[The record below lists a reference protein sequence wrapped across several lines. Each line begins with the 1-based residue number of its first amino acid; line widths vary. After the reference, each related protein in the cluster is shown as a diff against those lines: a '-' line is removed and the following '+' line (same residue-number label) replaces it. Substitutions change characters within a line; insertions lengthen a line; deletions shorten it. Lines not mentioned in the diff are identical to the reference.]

1 MGIEF
6 NFNSI
11 KNKTK
16 KVKKY
21 SDEEY
26 KRYRQSV
33 DKNIVPKIKS
43 DDIIS
48 KIVGTADEKCIM
60 IDIIES
66 MDLMISAEIRDN
78 KVVQLPYMG
87 SIEPS
92 IFQKKFKERAG
103 SHKILKDRLSE
114 EEYIETIKDEI
125 KEIKE
130 EIKEK
135 KIKDKRYENVK
146 RKNIKKYTELSQTK
160 GKTYAD
166 LYILTRLEVTPI
178 EFDEHLNNLILGI
191 KDE

>member
-33 DKNIVPKIKS
+33 DKNIIPKIKTN
-43 DDIIS
+43 DIIS
-48 KIVGTADEKCIM
+48 KIIGTADEKCIM

-66 MDLMISAEIRDN
+66 MDLMISAEIRND

-103 SHKILKDRLSE
+103 SHKILKERLSE

-125 KEIKE
+125 KEIRE

-135 KIKDKRYENVK
+135 KIRDKRYENIK

-160 GKTYAD
+160 GKAFAD

-191 KDE
+191 NDE

>member
-33 DKNIVPKIKS
+33 DKNIIPKIKTN
-43 DDIIS
+43 DIIS
-48 KIVGTADEKCIM
+48 KIIGTADEKCIM

-66 MDLMISAEIRDN
+66 MDLMISAEIRND

-92 IFQKKFKERAG
+92 IFQKKFKERSA
-103 SHKILKDRLSE
+103 SHKILKERLSE
-114 EEYIETIKDEI
+114 EEYSETIKDEI
-125 KEIKE
+125 KEIRE

-135 KIKDKRYENVK
+135 KIRDKRYENIK

-160 GKTYAD
+160 GKAFAD

-191 KDE
+191 NDE